1 MLDGFFKTELIPT
14 KGTPTGQPL
23 SLGNALDV
31 PAPPDIS
38 SPVFDLRGFR
48 ALVNPS
54 SHAQRHYVRRHV
66 APQSKV
72 RPSSVRFILEMSADP
87 PDGSNPPLP
96 PPGGCVT
103 SNKIKGSSLWVAR
116 NVPV

>member
-54 SHAQRHYVRRHV
+54 SHAQRHYVRRHY
-66 APQSKV
+66 V
-72 RPSSVRFILEMSADP
+72 RSPAVEGTTLQRPVYLGNVRRP
-87 PDGSNPPLP
+87 PRW
-96 PPGGCVT
+96 
-103 SNKIKGSSLWVAR
+103 K
-116 NVPV
+116 